1 MLVEP
6 GATIVMQ
13 LHYNLQNVP
22 TALADQTEVQ
32 FQLSDTVSRRLA
44 YQPMLDVVR
53 FEPGDQLRV
62 KCTFDNVEGR
72 WGPGVAPMDTNWGE
86 SSTEEMCVANIL
98 SSE

>member
-1 MLVEP
+1 MIEAPLYVDAFTLLNWNWRFW
-6 GATIVMQ
+6 G
-13 LHYNLQNVP
+13 
-22 TALADQTEVQ
+22 D
-32 FQLSDTVSRRLA
+32 DTVTVMA
-44 YQPMLDVVR
+44 IMLFLLSAFRVVR